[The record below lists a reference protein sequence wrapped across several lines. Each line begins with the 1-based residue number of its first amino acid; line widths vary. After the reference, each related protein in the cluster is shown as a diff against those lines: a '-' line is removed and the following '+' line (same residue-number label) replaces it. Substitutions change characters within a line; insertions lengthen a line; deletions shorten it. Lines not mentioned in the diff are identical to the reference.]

1 MQDCNS
7 LNSDVKSSISTDADT
22 ILNKALET
30 DVSTEISEPILIN
43 DNHIDESNMISDAE
57 FFKEYSTKLLST
69 SSPIMF
75 EYHKSEIDIVN
86 KIINSIL
93 DIAKWVSLITIIVV
107 AVCIFFERDG
117 GAIISGTI
125 GGIIDTILGILTGLF
140 NSTLK
145 SKKSYFDSEIDSSK
159 FSTMMLLVQT
169 ISDKEKKDTIIME
182 ILRSHF
188 NISGK

>member
-1 MQDCNS
+1 MQDCNP
-7 LNSDVKSSISTDADT
+7 LDSDVKSSISTDADT

-30 DVSTEISEPILIN
+30 DVSTEISEPTLIN
-43 DNHIDESNMISDAE
+43 DNHIDESNTISDAE

-107 AVCIFFERDG
+107 AVCIFFERDS